1 MLRDLPFT
9 LWLMLMGILLIIVI
23 GIYYQTNFKQD
34 SIVLSLTETIRT
46 TAIHNADNSSRIN
59 PGELYITIH
68 EFEKDFEERM
78 SVNNKVKISDAA
90 IYKFEYLK
98 NENGA
103 IKAIKVLIIDGTIK
117 YQATAKVTISES

>member
-9 LWLMLMGILLIIVI
+9 LWLMIIGIFLIVI
-23 GIYYQTNFKQD
+23 TGMYYQTNFKQD

-59 PGELYITIH
+59 PGELYISINN
-68 EFEKDFEERM
+68 FERDFIARM
-78 SVNNKVKISDAA
+78 SVNNNVKFSESVT
-90 IYKFEYLK
+90 YKFKYLT
-98 NENGA
+98 NDNGA
-103 IKAIKVLIIDGTIK
+103 IKAIKVLIKDGSIN